1 MDSELQI
8 LLHDALTNNTF
19 DMNSVDLT
27 LDKALKSSFSYLYYL
42 QKAKVEY
49 EEFMQNSN
57 DKETREVSRIGHL
70 YLDTLNFA
78 NFEVDHD
85 IISTNCRER
94 FRQSDFYDK
103 FFHFEDMVDNP

>member
-1 MDSELQI
+1 MDSELQV

-19 DMNSVDLT
+19 DMNSVNLT

-57 DKETREVSRIGHL
+57 
-70 YLDTLNFA
+70 
-78 NFEVDHD
+78 
-85 IISTNCRER
+85 CRT
-94 FRQSDFYDK
+94 K
-103 FFHFEDMVDNP
+103 